1 MSALLEVSQLS
12 KEFAVSRGWFGQPT
26 RVLHALSDV
35 SFSIGPG
42 ETLGLVG
49 ESGSGKSTLGR
60 CVLQL
65 TPPTRG
71 SVRFEGQEL
80 TTLSAR
86 ALRPVRRHLQV
97 VFQDPYG
104 SLNPR
109 LTVRQALGEP
119 LRLHRLVQTPSD
131 EEAQVADLLR
141 KVGLRPEHMH
151 RYPHEFSGGQ
161 RQRVGIARALSV
173 RPKLVICDEP
183 VSALDVS
190 VQAQIVN
197 LLRDLSDELALGY
210 LFIAHDLS
218 VVRFM
223 SQRVAV
229 MYLGRIVEIGPA
241 AALYE
246 SPRHPYT
253 QALLSAVPKIGFA
266 PPAGQAASPVGG
278 TLPRRLPLLGEMPSP
293 LSPPTGCAFHPRCTK
308 AEPGLCDRERPLL
321 RAAGEGH
328 EAACHLM

>member
-1 MSALLEVSQLS
+1 VTALLEVNGLS
-12 KEFAVSRGWFGQPT
+12 KEFSQRAGWFGPK
-26 RVLHALSDV
+26 RSLHALSDV
-35 SFSIGPG
+35 SFSIAPR

-65 TPPTRG
+65 IPATRG
-71 SVRFEGQEL
+71 SVRFEGREL
-80 TTLSAR
+80 TSLSPR
-86 ALRPVRRHLQV
+86 QMRPLRRDLQV
-97 VFQDPYG
+97 IFQDPYG

-109 LTVRQALGEP
+109 RSVRQTLGEA
-119 LRLHRLVQTPSD
+119 LHLHGLSKDAAD
-131 EEAQVADLLR
+131 EEAQVAELLR
-141 KVGLRPEHMH
+141 RVGLRPEHMR

-190 VQAQIVN
+190 VQAQILN
-197 LLRDLSDELALGY
+197 LLRDLSEEFGLGY

-229 MYLGRIVEIGPA
+229 MYLGRIVEVGPA
-241 AALYE
+241 EALY
-246 SPRHPYT
+246 SAPRHPYT
-253 QALLSAVPKIGFA
+253 KALLRAVPQIA
-266 PPAGQAASPVGG
+266 PATQPVGDR
-278 TLPRRLPLLGEMPSP
+278 PRRQLALLGDIPSP
-293 LSPPTGCAFHPRCTK
+293 LSPPSGCAFHPRCPEALK
-308 AEPGLCDRERPLL
+308 GLCDRERPLP
-321 RAAGEGH
+321 RKVGEAH
-328 EAACHLM
+328 EAACHLV

>member
-1 MSALLEVSQLS
+1 MSALLQVSGLS
-12 KEFAVSRGWFGQPT
+12 KEFVVGRGWLGQPA
-26 RVLHALSDV
+26 RLLHALSDV
-35 SFSIGPG
+35 SFSIAPG

-65 TPPTRG
+65 LSPTRG

-80 TTLSAR
+80 TTLQPR
-86 ALRPVRRHLQV
+86 ALRAVRRHLQI

-109 LTVRQALGEP
+109 LTVRQTLGEP
-119 LRLHRLVQTPSD
+119 LRLHALASNPSD

-173 RPKLVICDEP
+173 RPKLVVCDEP

-197 LLRDLSDELALGY
+197 LLRDLSDELKLGY

-223 SQRVAV
+223 SRRVAV
-229 MYLGRIVEIGPA
+229 MYLGRIVEMGPA
-241 AALYE
+241 QALYDA
-246 SPRHPYT
+246 PRHPYT
-253 QALLSAVPKIGFA
+253 QALLRAVPKIA
-266 PPAGQAASPVGG
+266 PPGGPSAGPELTSAD
-278 TLPRRLPLLGEMPSP
+278 LPRRRLPLLGEMPSP
-293 LSPPTGCAFHPRCTK
+293 LAPPAGCAFHPRCPQ
-308 AEPGLCDRERPLL
+308 AQPGLCDRERPLS
-321 RAAGEGH
+321 RPVG
-328 EAACHLM
+328 